1 MEMRM
6 NWEQLLSTE
15 TQVKREVEP
24 EDFAKYPMDDL
35 EKDYKA
41 IISSAAFRRL
51 QDKTQV
57 FPLDKS
63 DFVRTRLT
71 HSLEVSTIARQLGI
85 MITRNAT
92 GYLPDDFKNKDGK
105 DKLVEIVLEEL
116 NKKIKRNKIDTLTRD
131 ILLKNIDS
139 IIISENREVIVNFK

>member
-1 MEMRM
+1 MIGNRM
-6 NWEQLLSTE
+6 KWEQLLSDT
-15 TQVKREVEP
+15 TQVERESEP
-24 EDFAKYPMDDL
+24 EDFAKYPMNDL

-85 MITRNAT
+85 MITQNT
-92 GYLPDDFKNKDGK
+92 TKY
-105 DKLVEIVLEEL
+105 
-116 NKKIKRNKIDTLTRD
+116 
-131 ILLKNIDS
+131 LLKTKVD
-139 IIISENREVIVNFK
+139 RRLYLLMRQD